1 MTFSVVTF
9 AQKENSDLDNFAVLN
24 KDSLEYVPWVVK
36 DFKTVILT
44 SNEIDLVDS
53 LFQDF
58 KTKSNNGDTTIQAM
72 REIGLMNYKRQYL
85 PVLND
90 NGEKIVW
97 INCFCVSVLFAAT
110 SNLAPIVVD
119 EKSPIPTFPIGVL
132 YISLFIKVQSPSS
145 PVVIVDGSVQ
155 VITPSASETGI

>member
-72 REIGLMNYKRQYL
+72 GEIGLMNYKRQYL

-97 INCFCVSVLFAAT
+97 INCFCVSG
-110 SNLAPIVVD
+110 SNLPHFSSNNPDKWNEEIIIVKDGGNCYFSVFLNLTTQRF
-119 EKSPIPTFPIGVL
+119 EKLMVNGF
-132 YISLFIKVQSPSS
+132 
-145 PVVIVDGSVQ
+145 
-155 VITPSASETGI
+155 